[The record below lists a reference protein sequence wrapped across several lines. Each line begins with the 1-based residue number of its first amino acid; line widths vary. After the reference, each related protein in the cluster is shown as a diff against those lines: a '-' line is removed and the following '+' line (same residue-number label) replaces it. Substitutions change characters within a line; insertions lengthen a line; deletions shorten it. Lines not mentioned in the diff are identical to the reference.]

1 MTNENKYAVVD
12 VYILEL
18 HLSPPV
24 VGQVC
29 LNWIGHTSKD
39 VMENLFYHKL
49 WRRKFSSKPLY
60 CGCYHFEIWKILN
73 VLKVNIYI

>member
-1 MTNENKYAVVD
+1 MNVQLMLTYDIASEMIKYLPVSVCSLMTNENKYAVVD

-29 LNWIGHTSKD
+29 LN
-39 VMENLFYHKL
+39 
-49 WRRKFSSKPLY
+49 
-60 CGCYHFEIWKILN
+60 
-73 VLKVNIYI
+73 